1 MNITYDEVYEI
12 AAEVAEETITK
23 FLKNLL
29 KLVPTAEDVVGD
41 IKEAQYEE
49 LKQLRS
55 KRELPEQKSK
65 RAKIR
70 ESIKAQPMILR
81 EEEDYDEEEEDE
93 FESIAHPGRS
103 RLNESL
109 EDSLSDALDE
119 IPLENSD
126 LYGGA
131 RSSAVDDSQ
140 VVSMNGLDM

>member
-12 AAEVAEETITK
+12 AAEVAEETISK
-23 FLKNLL
+23 FLQNLL
-29 KLVPTAEDVVGD
+29 KLVPAAEDVVDD

-49 LKQLRS
+49 LRQLRS
-55 KRELPEQKSK
+55 KRDLPEQKSK

-70 ESIKAQPMILR
+70 ENIKAQPMILR
-81 EEEDYDEEEEDE
+81 EDEDDEEEEDE

-103 RLNESL
+103 KLNESL